1 MAKTQGGL
9 GAGSRPYGLGAP
21 AMQPAPPGYGGTP
34 SPTMGT
40 QPGGALGVS
49 MPSPQLGGG
58 PLGISMQP
66 SQLGGQTLN
75 ASQVPGAPGVT
86 PPGVPPQLA
95 SIWHLLPP
103 QLQAIFGGQSP
114 IGGLLGGQQ
123 GGSPFGGGIAGL
135 LQHQQQPQQ
144 ATPPHMQASGN
155 PNPVPQ
161 SYQTPSTPLA
171 GATFGGPGQ
180 GASGNPYPVSQAYY

>member
-21 AMQPAPPGYGGTP
+21 AMQATPPGFGGTP

-40 QPGGALGVS
+40 QPGGGLGVS
-49 MPSPQLGGG
+49 M
-58 PLGISMQP
+58 QP
-66 SQLGGQTLN
+66 PQLGGQTLN
-75 ASQVPGAPGVT
+75 ASQIPGAPGVTPPGAPGVT

-95 SIWHLLPP
+95 NIWHLLPP

-114 IGGLLGGQQ
+114 IGGLLGGGQQ
-123 GGSPFGGGIAGL
+123 GGPLGGILGL
-135 LQHQQQPQQ
+135 LQQQQHQQPQHQPQQ
-144 ATPPHMQASGN
+144 ATAPHMQASGN
-155 PNPVPQ
+155 PYSAPQ

-171 GATFGGPGQ
+171 GATFGGQGQ
-180 GASGNPYPVSQAYY
+180 ASGNPYPVPQGY

>member
-21 AMQPAPPGYGGTP
+21 AMQATPPGFGGTP
-34 SPTMGT
+34 SSTMGV
-40 QPGGALGVS
+40 QPGGALG
-49 MPSPQLGGG
+49 
-58 PLGISMQP
+58 
-66 SQLGGQTLN
+66 T
-75 ASQVPGAPGVT
+75 PGVT

-95 SIWHLLPP
+95 NIWHLLPP

-123 GGSPFGGGIAGL
+123 GGSPGGILGL
-135 LQHQQQPQQ
+135 LQQHQHQQ

-171 GATFGGPGQ
+171 GATFGSPSQ
-180 GASGNPYPVSQAYY
+180 GASGNPYPVPQGY